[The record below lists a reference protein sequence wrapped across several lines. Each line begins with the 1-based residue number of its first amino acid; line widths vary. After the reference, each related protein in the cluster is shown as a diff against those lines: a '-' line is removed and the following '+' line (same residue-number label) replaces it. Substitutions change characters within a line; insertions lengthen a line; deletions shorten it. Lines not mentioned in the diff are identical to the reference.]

1 VPDFTPEEAGP
12 RRGEAVVFWSWIT
25 LLGVGLAYMITIPLM
40 GQ

>member
-1 VPDFTPEEAGP
+1 
-12 RRGEAVVFWSWIT
+12 VVFWSWIT